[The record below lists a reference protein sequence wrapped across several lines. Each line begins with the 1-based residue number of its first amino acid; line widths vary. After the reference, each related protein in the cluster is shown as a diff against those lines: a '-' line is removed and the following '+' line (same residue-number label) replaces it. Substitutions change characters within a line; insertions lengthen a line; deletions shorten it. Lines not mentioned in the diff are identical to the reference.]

1 MHRHHHFGEHPL
13 RAFCYGRQVRRSRR
27 WLRPVRAGHAGRRP
41 RRAGRHFRA
50 GRMLADGD
58 LKLIALSLLAEAPRH
73 GYDIIKALEERT
85 SGVYSPSPGVVYPTL
100 TFLEEAGYA
109 TSSAE
114 GNKKVFSITEAG
126 QAHLEENREMIDHV
140 LDHLERFGRK
150 MAKAR
155 DWFGWNDDGEE
166 GGPARGEAAGRSA
179 PAEAGA
185 TPASRSPRGSARCR
199 GREAC
204 RGGRDTGEHRR
215 GAGSAVPALSMPLP
229 ARRPGTIEEMA

>member
-1 MHRHHHFGEHPL
+1 MHRQFGHNHFGERMFMHMAGKFGSRGGFGP
-13 RAFCYGRQVRRSRR
+13 FGQGGR
-27 WLRPVRAGHAGRRP
+27 GGGRGGP
-41 RRAGRHFRA
+41 GDMFRA

-85 SGVYSPSPGVVYPTL
+85 SGIYSPSPGVVYPTL

-109 TSSAE
+109 VSSSE

-126 QAHLEENREMIDHV
+126 RAHLEENREAIDGV

-155 DWFGWNDDGEE
+155 EWFGWNDDGEDS
-166 GGPARGEAAGRSA
+166 GRRGRHEKRDRFRALRHRLRAALGDIVDA
-179 PAEAGA
+179 EDKQAEAISILENA
-185 TPASRSPRGSARCR
+185 A
-199 GREAC
+199 EAL
-204 RGGRDTGEHRR
+204 E
-215 GAGSAVPALSMPLP
+215 ALS
-229 ARRPGTIEEMA
+229 RR

>member
-1 MHRHHHFGEHPL
+1 MHRHHPFGERAE
-13 RAFCYGRQVRRSRR
+13 RAFMHMAGKFGGRGGFG
-27 WLRPVRAGHAGRRP
+27 PFGHGMRGGGRGGP
-41 RRAGRHFRA
+41 GDMFRA

-58 LKLIALSLLAEAPRH
+58 LKLITLSLLAEAPRH

-85 SGVYSPSPGVVYPTL
+85 SGIYSPSPGVVYPTL

-126 QAHLEENREMIDHV
+126 KAHLDENREMIDHV

-155 DWFGWNDDGEE
+155 DWFGWNDDSEE
-166 GGPARGEAAGRSA
+166 GGRRGRHEKRDAFRAVRHRLRAALSEIVDA
-179 PAEAGA
+179 PEDKQAQAMSILEDAAEAL
-185 TPASRSPRGSARCR
+185 
-199 GREAC
+199 E
-204 RGGRDTGEHRR
+204 
-215 GAGSAVPALSMPLP
+215 ALS
-229 ARRPGTIEEMA
+229 RR